1 MIKAELRSLKAGSAT
16 EVLSGVMAV
25 ISDRGYPIGLRFL
38 QNRPRL
44 NDSAG
49 IVVVALQRAQIMKLI
64 IQIPAW
70 NEEEHLPDALA
81 ALPHEVE
88 GFDEVEVLVV
98 DDGSDDRTAEVAEEA
113 GATVVQMP
121 VHRGL
126 AVAFSTGLR
135 SCLEHDADVIVNTD
149 ADGQYNAGDIPAL
162 VRPILNGS
170 AQMVIGDRQVAS
182 LRHFS
187 ASKRL
192 LQKLGSWVVR
202 RLSGTTVADATSGYR
217 AISREAATRLHV
229 FTRFTYT
236 LETILQAGEAGLKVA
251 SVPVR
256 VHPEARRPSRL
267 FRSNTGYVV
276 RSLASIAR
284 IVTLYN
290 PLRIFLLLGS
300 IPVGLGSAL
309 LLRFLWFYLTGNS
322 PAGHVQSLILAVILI
337 VIGALVWLAGVIA
350 DLIAV
355 NRRLLEELV
364 ERQRERG
371 LGPRP

>member
-1 MIKAELRSLKAGSAT
+1 M
-16 EVLSGVMAV
+16 
-25 ISDRGYPIGLRFL
+25 
-38 QNRPRL
+38 
-44 NDSAG
+44 
-49 IVVVALQRAQIMKLI
+49 VALLRAQIMKWVI
-64 IQIPAW
+64 HIPAGT
-70 NEEEHLPDALA
+70 EEEHLPDALA
-81 ALPHEVE
+81 ALPREVE

-113 GATVVQMP
+113 GGTVVQMP

-135 SCLEHDADVIVNTD
+135 ACLVRGADVIVNTD
-149 ADGQYNAGDIPAL
+149 ADGQYNAKDIPAL
-162 VRPILNGS
+162 VRPILDGS